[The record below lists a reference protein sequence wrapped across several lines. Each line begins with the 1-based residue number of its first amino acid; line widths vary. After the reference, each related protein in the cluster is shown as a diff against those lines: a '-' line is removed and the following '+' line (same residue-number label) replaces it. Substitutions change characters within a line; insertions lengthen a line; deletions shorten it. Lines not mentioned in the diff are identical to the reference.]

1 MAALDMTSGS
11 GLDVEYVP
19 DTGPAPTAAAAPDA
33 EEDRSEVLSTV
44 ELAGK
49 RFPVSDRA
57 VPLLSLMKLATIAKR
72 QALRPP
78 GTPADQADEMES
90 MSILYELVRSV
101 ITEQAW
107 PEFEDHANT
116 VGAGMP
122 DLRGVIEQAAEARAA
137 RPTQPPSSSPG
148 GPSTTAP
155 NSAGSSSPPA
165 SSIRQGD
172 VGVQRRLEEQ
182 GRPDLALV
190 VQRAR
195 EASTPSSR
203 A

>member
-1 MAALDMTSGS
+1 MAALDLTSGS

-19 DTGPAPTAAAAPDA
+19 DTGPAPTAATAPAA
-33 EEDRSEVLSTV
+33 EEDRGEVLSTV
-44 ELAGK
+44 ELRGR
-49 RFPVSDRA
+49 RFPISDRA
-57 VPLLSLMKLATIAKR
+57 VPLLSMMKLATIAKR

-90 MSILYELVRSV
+90 MAILYELVRSV

-107 PEFEDHANT
+107 PEFEDHANA

-122 DLRGVIEQAAEARAA
+122 ELRGVIEQAVEARAA
-137 RPTQPPSSSPG
+137 RPTQPPSNSPG

-195 EASTPSSR
+195 EASTPSST